1 MPDNNDIDQAIQ
13 SAVNSILKSV
23 KSGQAVSDAQLR
35 VFLNAV
41 GKAED
46 GANQAASGFR
56 QVASA
61 SQTTANAM
69 LGFAGQLGRGN
80 TAFSVVNTAI
90 RGVTD
95 SLGSFARMI
104 PLVGDGIAGLVG
116 QVGKAAEFSV
126 EQIEAGYN
134 TFGELSNIGLIGSK
148 GIKGLAK
155 DFSDAGIP
163 LKTYSA
169 ILSNSSKQLAMLN
182 GTAHDVS
189 QTFASSIGQMR
200 EETQKGINGIDN
212 QLRLLGYSTEDISQ
226 TFINYADLQRRL
238 GREQSFNS
246 QTLKDGTMAYAKE
259 LDLIAKLTGMS
270 RKEQQKVVEAAMA
283 ESRWR
288 ATVMELG
295 EEQKLQMDTL
305 NNGLSAFSG
314 ELAQGMRDQ
323 ASGFTQS
330 EAAQRL
336 FRSTAGQSA
345 KIMQQLTAGQI
356 TGHQALIMFQDAI
369 RGNMEPMTALAKATG
384 NQAGVYTDY
393 SKNVDFVNASI
404 KELGDATKTQ
414 AKQTADP
421 DKLTQGAVGA
431 VVALEDTSTKIAAM
445 FMDSENAAQALRGF
459 ADATNAAAEAAY
471 NLFLTGGENRHP
483 ATIRQATRT
492 ELTGKSL
499 EKRLADIKEELD
511 VLTDWQLLPY
521 SMATPTATFS
531 KDQGRVAELIKE
543 METVSNQ
550 IDETNALIKSEEK
563 ERVSKLTDLNS
574 IFKEYGLEFGSG
586 GFSGT
591 AYVANIEGER
601 RSRILGKGSEY
612 ASVKGVTDVQ
622 AGEIR
627 RLLDETQRTGFELTK
642 DAVANQELW
651 KQVSDLIVRPE
662 VDYDPT
668 RTGIQNKP
676 SEQFLKNQTDA
687 FNTMNN
693 KLDTIAK
700 NTDSLVRSSN
710 STKQIIANKG

>member
-95 SLGSFARMI
+95 SLGSFAKMI

-445 FMDSENAAQALRGF
+445 FMDSENAATALRGF
-459 ADATNAAAEAAY
+459 ADATNMAAEAAY
-471 NLFLTGGENRHP
+471 NLFLTGEQKINTRP
-483 ATIRQATRT
+483 ATTLEQGT
-492 ELTGKSL
+492 KSL
-499 EKRLADIKEELD
+499 QDQVDILNEELSTL
-511 VLTDWQLLPY
+511 VMPQLLPY
-521 SMATPTATFS
+521 SIDTPEPKFKSYGPRVNELLTLIEKLEAQIESNEKLIEVETEKREAS
-531 KDQGRVAELIKE
+531 KIPLNDILKDYGLVNTQGWSGINNVGALNAQGRRMPGGGIGIGQSSTRVTPQVESQIRSLFE
-543 METVSNQ
+543 NSN
-550 IDETNALIKSEEK
+550 
-563 ERVSKLTDLNS
+563 
-574 IFKEYGLEFGSG
+574 
-586 GFSGT
+586 
-591 AYVANIEGER
+591 
-601 RSRILGKGSEY
+601 
-612 ASVKGVTDVQ
+612 
-622 AGEIR
+622 
-627 RLLDETQRTGFELTK
+627 RTGFELIKHVDENFKMWDQIK
-642 DAVANQELW
+642 DIL
-651 KQVSDLIVRPE
+651 KPE
-662 VDYDPT
+662 KVDYDST
-668 RTGIQNKP
+668 KSGAQDSNQSIKD
-676 SEQFLKNQTDA
+676 QTDA
-687 FNTMNN
+687 FNNMNN